1 MATRGARGAVLLAV
15 LLVLAGGVVVVVRV
29 VSGSPPPAAPLARCK
44 AVDTPYSLSTEQAA
58 NAATISAVAIRRG
71 LPSRA
76 VTIAL
81 AAAIQESKLVNLD
94 YGDRDSVGLFQ
105 QRPSQGWGPAA
116 KLQNPV
122 YATGKFYDALVKVHG
137 WLTRPVTE
145 VAQAV
150 QQSGYPQAYAQWER
164 TAAAFS
170 DAFVGTTPGGLACS
184 YPLSTGPG
192 ATPDRAAAL
201 LAADLPVT
209 RLPSTGS
216 VRDRRHLLDLAA
228 PTTRRG
234 WVLGCWLAAH
244 GEQLRI
250 RSISVPG
257 YIWYRNDSRWHID
270 RRATPGRVHVNLA
283 STGS

>member
-1 MATRGARGAVLLAV
+1 VLLAA

-58 NAATISAVAIRRG
+58 NAATISAIAIGRG

-137 WLTRPVTE
+137 WRTRPVTE

-164 TAAAFS
+164 TAAALS
-170 DAFVGTTPGGLACS
+170 GAFVGATPGGLACS
-184 YPLSTGPG
+184 YPLSDGPG
-192 ATPDRAAAL
+192 ATPDRVAAL

-209 RLPSTGS
+209 RLPSTGAA
-216 VRDRRHLLDLAA
+216 RERRHLLDLAA
-228 PTTRRG
+228 TTTQRG

-244 GEQLRI
+244 GDQLRI

-257 YIWYRNDSRWHID
+257 YTWHRNDSRWHID
-270 RRATPGRVHVNLA
+270 RRAAPGRVHVNLA